1 MNFSKKEFVQVS
13 EITVA
18 EIGNEVDFAREMRNF
33 RQCDMN
39 GDEQLS
45 LEEFKGFLYPQYYDH
60 TYSIHIDNNVK
71 IFDTDKDG
79 VISKVEY
86 IAEIR
91 RLFVPVRCRMINW
104 PWFSELIPI
113 WTLILKW
120 RHFWHLTRM

>member
-1 MNFSKKEFVQVS
+1 MS

-91 RLFVPVRCRMINW
+91 RLFVPVRCRMIN
-104 PWFSELIPI
+104 
-113 WTLILKW
+113 
-120 RHFWHLTRM
+120 